1 MNLSRQSSSPVVEF
15 LSHLQA
21 RLTVRE
27 AHTVLA
33 SALRRRVLSPLG
45 ARLLGGSGAR
55 WINAGLVSSSASA
68 SPDDADPA
76 GKLASDLATYARQKY
91 RSGDRDAAAGVLEHG
106 ADMVLRVGSG
116 PAVDAAASRARLA
129 WALMQAV
136 RTRHT
141 FPGIS
146 PRSTPPRKSNNPSWM
161 LPTNSPP
168 TLPPPTIPP
177 PIHRMPASS
186 RTRRTPSPTR
196 VHPRTHRAHPWTAS
210 RHTSRQRSTPPGRS
224 PPGHQRHRRS
234 PTRSASW
241 TFTSTPPIPPHP
253 KRDPRR
259 THTPLSCASQPWARG
274 ARRRWRRATPPRRMP
289 RRERSSSGPSDPRT
303 NQTMTRHR
311 AWSFLEPIRSP
322 PRR

>member
-116 PAVDAAASRARLA
+116 PAVNAAASRARLA

-136 RTRHT
+136 RTRLT

-168 TLPPPTIPP
+168 ALPATIPP
-177 PIHRMPASS
+177 PPTGCRRA
-186 RTRRTPSPTR
+186 RTRAGYP
-196 VHPRTHRAHPWTAS
+196 
-210 RHTSRQRSTPPGRS
+210 
-224 PPGHQRHRRS
+224 HRRVYI
-234 PTRSASW
+234 RGR
-241 TFTSTPPIPPHP
+241 IGRIHG
-253 KRDPRR
+253 PRR
-259 THTPLSCASQPWARG
+259 VTRRG
-274 ARRRWRRATPPRRMP
+274 SA
-289 RRERSSSGPSDPRT
+289 
-303 NQTMTRHR
+303 
-311 AWSFLEPIRSP
+311 
-322 PRR
+322 